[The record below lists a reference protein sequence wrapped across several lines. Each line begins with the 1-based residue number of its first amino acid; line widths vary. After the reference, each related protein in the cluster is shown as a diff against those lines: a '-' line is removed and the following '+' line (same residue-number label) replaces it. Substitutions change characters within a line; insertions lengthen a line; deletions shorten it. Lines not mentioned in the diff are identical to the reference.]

1 MKKTI
6 AYIDGGNLYF
16 GLLRRRPSCKWLD
29 LRSFTEALLN
39 ETHELVAIKYFTARV
54 KTYPYDAAAVERQ
67 NVYLQAIKAHGG
79 IEIIEGYYN
88 KNKIWIPAIDP
99 DCRVCTSSING
110 YVHVMKMEEKRS
122 DVNIVTEMLRDSYTN
137 AIDSI
142 MLISGD
148 ADFIAPLDLIR
159 YELGKQVLVFNPHQ
173 RATDLRFHA
182 TYCRDIPPDLPA
194 RCQLPD
200 EVPLADGRTI
210 HRPKAW
216 A

>member
-6 AYIDGGNLYF
+6 AY
-16 GLLRRRPSCKWLD
+16 
-29 LRSFTEALLN
+29 
-39 ETHELVAIKYFTARV
+39 
-54 KTYPYDAAAVERQ
+54 
-67 NVYLQAIKAHGG
+67 
-79 IEIIEGYYN
+79 
-88 KNKIWIPAIDP
+88 
-99 DCRVCTSSING
+99 
-110 YVHVMKMEEKRS
+110 
-122 DVNIVTEMLRDSYTN
+122 VNIVTEMLRDSYTN

-182 TYCRDIPPDLPA
+182 TYCRDIPPDLPSQ
-194 RCQLPD
+194 CQLPD
-200 EVPLADGRTI
+200 EAPLADGRTI
-210 HRPKAW
+210 HRPPAW

>member
-1 MKKTI
+1 MKTI

-16 GLLRRRPSCKWLD
+16 GLLRRRPGCKWLD
-29 LRSFTEALLN
+29 LRSFTRALLN

-99 DCRVCTSSING
+99 NCQNCASSTNG

-122 DVNIVTEMLRDSYTN
+122 DVNIVTEMLRDAYTN
-137 AIDSI
+137 AADSI

-159 YELGKQVLVFNPHQ
+159 YELEKQVLVFNPHQ

-182 TYCRDIPPDLPA
+182 TYCRDIPPDFPA
-194 RCQLPD
+194 RYQLPND
-200 EVPLADGRTI
+200 IPLADGRTI
-210 HRPKAW
+210 HRPPAW

>member
-1 MKKTI
+1 MKTI

-29 LRSFTEALLN
+29 LRSFTRALLN

-67 NVYLQAIKAHGG
+67 NVYLQAIKALGG

-88 KNKIWIPAIDP
+88 KNKVWIPAIDP
-99 DCRVCTSSING
+99 SCQNCASSTKG

-122 DVNIVTEMLRDSYTN
+122 DVNIVTEMLRDAYTN
-137 AIDSI
+137 AADSI

-159 YELGKQVLVFNPHQ
+159 
-173 RATDLRFHA
+173 
-182 TYCRDIPPDLPA
+182 
-194 RCQLPD
+194 
-200 EVPLADGRTI
+200 
-210 HRPKAW
+210 
-216 A
+216 